1 MDTSFLQP
9 GCAFS
14 LGYSRF
20 RQDLGSSQ
28 PRIQGM
34 FGILG
39 ICSTWGCRD
48 PIPDP
53 TFGRFHGKT
62 APFHSHG
69 SECATLGRVGT
80 GTGNS
85 GDKAPAGWDR
95 GGAGS
100 PLPTLKSQNSQL
112 SGLESAGSR
121 WFLPSQTPQ
130 GSLGNLLPY
139 GAAGS
144 SRIIPDHPGPSRDLL
159 GSDQDP
165 QDPKDPIPFLWNS
178 LGVVWARRGPFP
190 NFGVSRERRL
200 PFPRIP
206 FQPIPTPAA
215 PKES

>member
-14 LGYSRF
+14 LGYSHF

-39 ICSTWGCRD
+39 ICSAWRCRD

-53 TFGRFHGKT
+53 TFGRFHRKT

-95 GGAGS
+95 GDAGS
-100 PLPTLKSQNSQL
+100 PLPTLKSQNSRL

-130 GSLGNLLPY
+130 GSLGNSLPY

-144 SRIIPDHPGPSRDLL
+144 SRIIPDHPGISSGVTGSALHRIPRTPFPPSGIL
-159 GSDQDP
+159 
-165 QDPKDPIPFLWNS
+165 
-178 LGVVWARRGPFP
+178 VWARRGPFP

-206 FQPIPTPAA
+206 FQPIPSPAA